1 MSKVVKL
8 EDAHGAVPE
17 HGLGALDSLGIELLG
32 LGTDVHTL
40 TIVGDSVGS
49 NNLGDSVLAKV
60 IGNTVVDGEQNL
72 DTLLLGLLEH
82 LAGALDP
89 VLFLEGLT
97 NGQALS
103 QEEGVG
109 HAATDDQGVSGVD
122 EVIENADLGGN
133 LGTADDGDEGALGL
147 GEDAGQRV
155 DLLLEQEAGDG
166 RQVSGGAHDGTLGAV
181 SGAEGI
187 ENEDVTIGSEL
198 LGDLGIVLLLTL
210 VKTDVLENED
220 LARLDG
226 SDSLSSLLA
235 VGVGDK
241 GNVETRELSELLGD
255 GLEGQLGLEAGALGT
270 AEVAHEDDASV
281 VLNEIVDGGQGSLD
295 TGGVANDAILDRH
308 VKVNADENALA
319 VDIDV
324 ADGLLGKG
332 HVCFYLSYVSAFHYG
347 RRFPI
352 KRARP

>member
-1 MSKVVKL
+1 M
-8 EDAHGAVPE
+8 
-17 HGLGALDSLGIELLG
+17 I
-32 LGTDVHTL
+32 
-40 TIVGDSVGS
+40 S
-49 NNLGDSVLAKV
+49 NA
-60 IGNTVVDGEQNL
+60 VVDGEQDL
-72 DTLLLGLLEH
+72 DALLLGLLEH
-82 LAGALDP
+82 LTGALDP

-97 NGQALS
+97 DGQALS

-109 HAATDDQGVSGVD
+109 HAATDDQGISGVD

-181 SGAEGI
+181 CGAEGI

-226 SDSLSSLLA
+226 GDSLGGLLA
-235 VGVGDK
+235 IRVGNK
-241 GNVETRELSELLGD
+241 SNVKARELSELLGD
-255 GLEGQLGLEAGALGT
+255 RLEGKLGLEASALRT

-281 VLNEIVDGGQGSLD
+281 VLNEVVDGGQGSLD

-308 VKVNADENALA
+308 VEVNADENALA

-332 HVCFYLSYVSAFHYG
+332 HVCFYLSYVSASHYG

>member
-1 MSKVVKL
+1 M
-8 EDAHGAVPE
+8 
-17 HGLGALDSLGIELLG
+17 
-32 LGTDVHTL
+32 
-40 TIVGDSVGS
+40 
-49 NNLGDSVLAKV
+49 
-60 IGNTVVDGEQNL
+60 
-72 DTLLLGLLEH
+72 
-82 LAGALDP
+82 
-89 VLFLEGLT
+89 
-97 NGQALS
+97 
-103 QEEGVG
+103 
-109 HAATDDQGVSGVD
+109 
-122 EVIENADLGGN
+122 
-133 LGTADDGDEGALGL
+133 
-147 GEDAGQRV
+147 
-155 DLLLEQEAGDG
+155 
-166 RQVSGGAHDGTLGAV
+166 

-187 ENEDVTIGSEL
+187 ENEDVAIGSEL

-226 SDSLSSLLA
+226 GDSLSSLLA

-241 GNVETRELSELLGD
+241 GNVETRELSEFLGD

-295 TGGVANDAILDRH
+295 AGGVANDAILDRH

-332 HVCFYLSYVSAFHYG
+332 HVCFYLSYVSASHYG
-347 RRFPI
+347 RRFLI

>member
-1 MSKVVKL
+1 M
-8 EDAHGAVPE
+8 
-17 HGLGALDSLGIELLG
+17 
-32 LGTDVHTL
+32 
-40 TIVGDSVGS
+40 
-49 NNLGDSVLAKV
+49 
-60 IGNTVVDGEQNL
+60 IGNAVVDGEQDL
-72 DTLLLGLLEH
+72 DALLLGLLEH

-133 LGTADDGDEGALGL
+133 LGTADDSDEGALGL

-155 DLLLEQEAGDG
+155 DLLLEQEASDG

-181 SGAEGI
+181 GGAEGI

-210 VKTDVLENED
+210 IEADVLENED

-226 SDSLSSLLA
+226 GNGLGGLLTIR
-235 VGVGDK
+235 VGNK
-241 GNVETRELSELLGD
+241 SNVKARELGELLGD
-255 GLEGQLGLEAGALGT
+255 RLEGELGLEASALGT

-281 VLNEIVDGGQGSLD
+281 VLDEILDGGKGSLD
-295 TGGVANDAILDRH
+295 AGGIAHDAVLDRH
-308 VKVNADENALA
+308 IEVNANENAFA

-332 HVCFYLSYVSAFHYG
+332 HVCFYLSYMCA
-347 RRFPI
+347 RMCARFPI
-352 KRARP
+352 KKDATPEHKPL

>member
-1 MSKVVKL
+1 M
-8 EDAHGAVPE
+8 
-17 HGLGALDSLGIELLG
+17 
-32 LGTDVHTL
+32 
-40 TIVGDSVGS
+40 
-49 NNLGDSVLAKV
+49 
-60 IGNTVVDGEQNL
+60 
-72 DTLLLGLLEH
+72 
-82 LAGALDP
+82 
-89 VLFLEGLT
+89 
-97 NGQALS
+97 
-103 QEEGVG
+103 
-109 HAATDDQGVSGVD
+109 
-122 EVIENADLGGN
+122 IENTDLGGN

-181 SGAEGI
+181 CGAEGI

-226 SDSLSSLLA
+226 GDSLGGLLA
-235 VGVGDK
+235 IRVGNK
-241 GNVETRELSELLGD
+241 SNVKARELSELLGD
-255 GLEGQLGLEAGALGT
+255 RLEGKLGLEASALRT

-281 VLNEIVDGGQGSLD
+281 VLNEVVDGGQGSLD

-308 VKVNADENALA
+308 VEVNADENALA

-332 HVCFYLSYVSAFHYG
+332 HVCFYLSYVSASHYG

-352 KRARP
+352 KGRDPRV

>member
-1 MSKVVKL
+1 M
-8 EDAHGAVPE
+8 
-17 HGLGALDSLGIELLG
+17 
-32 LGTDVHTL
+32 
-40 TIVGDSVGS
+40 
-49 NNLGDSVLAKV
+49 
-60 IGNTVVDGEQNL
+60 
-72 DTLLLGLLEH
+72 
-82 LAGALDP
+82 
-89 VLFLEGLT
+89 
-97 NGQALS
+97 
-103 QEEGVG
+103 
-109 HAATDDQGVSGVD
+109 
-122 EVIENADLGGN
+122 IENADLGGN

-210 VKTDVLENED
+210 IEADVLENED

-226 SDSLSSLLA
+226 GNSLSSLLA

-255 GLEGQLGLEAGALGT
+255 RLEGQLGLEAGALGT
-270 AEVAHEDDASV
+270 AEMAHEDDASV
-281 VLNEIVDGGQGSLD
+281 VLNEVVDGGQGSLD

-308 VKVNADENALA
+308 VEVNADENALA

-332 HVCFYLSYVSAFHYG
+332 HVCFYLSYVSASHYG
-347 RRFPI
+347 RRFLI